1 MARGLGPPVLNHHI
15 PALDEE
21 DLAHRRHRT
30 AAPAVIHGP
39 WDHRLRVCHLGAS
52 IRGRFHLT
60 ANTRVKPFNTAD
72 A

>member
-1 MARGLGPPVLNHHI
+1 MAWDLGLLALNHHI

-21 DLAHRRHRT
+21 GLAHRRHRT
-30 AAPAVIHGP
+30 AALVVIHGP

-52 IRGRFHLT
+52 IRGRFQPT
-60 ANTRVKPFNTAD
+60 ANTRVKPFNTAE